1 MEPLI
6 ALERKTPLPLEND
19 YTKCLVCQSVRD
31 DKGRMQKLTT
41 RGLSTFK
48 NAIEI
53 RKDEVYHRLWSDIQ
67 NSDDF
72 PSKSPMCHETCR
84 SEYTHKR
91 SLDEFM
97 STTLAKEDQE
107 HGEAS
112 SGASV
117 GDRRSASEFRKTPS
131 DCVPVGR
138 LV

>member
-6 ALERKTPLPLEND
+6 ALERKTPFPLEND

-48 NAIEI
+48 YAMKLERMRFII
-53 RKDEVYHRLWSDIQ
+53 VWSDIQ